1 MLQIVLVTF
10 GSEGFFVY
18 SNFGLAPQQWM
29 ICIGVGSLA
38 IPINFLLKKA
48 PISSN
53 KISEEKIGK

>member
-1 MLQIVLVTF
+1 
-10 GSEGFFVY
+10 VY